1 MRFEQQDGWYT
12 APRALL
18 INAVESDGPGMCA
31 SAFVLFAPVFAERG
45 TRFRI
50 DDDELVLIRPSGRS
64 ERYAGERQ
72 MRRYSY
78 RLL

>member
-1 MRFEQQDGWYT
+1 MRFEEQDGRYT

-18 INAVESDGPGMCA
+18 IDAVESDGPGMCA
-31 SAFVLFAPVFAERG
+31 SAFALFAPVFVERDI
-45 TRFRI
+45 RFWI
-50 DDDELVLIRPSGRS
+50 EDDGLALVRPSGRS
-64 ERYAGERQ
+64 ERYAGEWQ